1 MSYRDRFIELNTPVD
16 YYDEDEYLY
25 QCEVQANCYGDYDEP
40 DEED

>member
-16 YYDEDEYLY
+16 YDEDEYLY